1 MLKVL
6 TVIGARPQFIKA
18 CMLSNAFSSESNI
31 QEIIVHTGQHYDEN
45 MSNVF
50 LKQLKLPNPHYFLG
64 TGSDTHGKQTAK
76 MLLKLEDIIISEKPD
91 IVLVYGDTN
100 STLAG
105 SLAASKLHIPIA
117 HVEAGLRSYN
127 KKMPEEI
134 NRVLTDHLSTWLFC
148 PSNTAVKNLENEGIT
163 QGVYQTG
170 DIMYDAVLYYKDVA
184 LQKSNILSDLKIAPK
199 NYYLAT
205 VHRAENTDNP
215 QRLTAI
221 LEAFRQINETVLF
234 PLHPRTKNKIKHWNL
249 ENLISSSNIKIVEPL
264 DYFDMLAVES
274 QAGIILTD
282 SGGVQ
287 KEAYMLG
294 VPCITLRDETEWIET
309 VNSGW
314 NHLTGADMEKILEAA
329 RKISVP
335 KAHTPLFGDG
345 ETSKS
350 ICKSLM
356 KFNKTI

>member
-18 CMLSNAFSSESNI
+18 CMLSNAFSSESTI

-50 LKQLKLPNPHYFLG
+50 LEQLKLPKPQYFLK

-76 MLLKLEDIIISEKPD
+76 MLSKLEDIMMAEEPD

-148 PSNTAVKNLENEGIT
+148 PSDTAVKNLENEGLR

-170 DIMYDAVLYYKDVA
+170 DIMYDAVLYYKNLA
-184 LQKSNILSDLKIAPK
+184 LQKSTILSNLNIIPK
-199 NYYLAT
+199 TYYLAT

-221 LEAFRQINETVLF
+221 LEAFSQINEIVLF
-234 PLHPRTKNKIKHWNL
+234 PLHPRTKNKIKQWNL
-249 ENLISSSNIKIVEPL
+249 ENLISSSNIKIVDPL

-274 QAGIILTD
+274 QAKLVLTD

-287 KEAYMLG
+287 KEAYMLK
-294 VPCITLRDETEWIET
+294 VPCITLRNETEWVET
-309 VNSGW
+309 VSKGW
-314 NHLTGADMEKILEAA
+314 NKLTGADTNLILKSIEEI
-329 RKISVP
+329 RLPTNHFPI
-335 KAHTPLFGDG
+335 FGDG
-345 ETSKS
+345 HTAEK
-350 ICKSLM
+350 ICKLLS
-356 KFNKTI
+356 NIVR

>member
-170 DIMYDAVLYYKDVA
+170 DIMYDAVLYYKNVA
-184 LQKSNILSDLKIAPK
+184 LQKSNILSNLKIAPK
-199 NYYLAT
+199 TYYLAT

-221 LEAFRQINETVLF
+221 LEAFRQINEIVLF
-234 PLHPRTKNKIKHWNL
+234 PLHPRTKNKIKQWNL

-294 VPCITLRDETEWIET
+294 VPCITLRDETEWVET

-314 NHLTGADMEKILEAA
+314 NHLTGADTEKILEAT
-329 RKISVP
+329 RTISVP
-335 KAHTPLFGDG
+335 KVHKPLFGDG
-345 ETSKS
+345 EDRKS
-350 ICKSLM
+350 VV
-356 KFNKTI
+356 

>member
-18 CMLSNAFSSESNI
+18 CMLSNAFRSESNI
-31 QEIIVHTGQHYDEN
+31 KEIIVHTGQHYDEN
-45 MSNVF
+45 MSNIF
-50 LKQLKLPNPHYFLG
+50 FKQLKLPNPHYFLG

-170 DIMYDAVLYYKDVA
+170 DIMYDAVLYYKNVA
-184 LQKSNILSDLKIAPK
+184 LQKSNILSNLNIAPK
-199 NYYLAT
+199 TYYLAT

-215 QRLTAI
+215 QILTSL
-221 LEAFRQINETVLF
+221 LEAFLQIRGTVLL
-234 PLHPRTKNKIKHWNL
+234 PLHPRTKNKIKQWNL
-249 ENLISSSNIKIVEPL
+249 EKLILSSNIKLIDPL
-264 DYFDMLAVES
+264 DYLDMLAVES
-274 QAGIILTD
+274 QAKLILTD

-287 KEAYMLG
+287 KEAYMLK
-294 VPCITLRDETEWIET
+294 VPCITLRNETEWVET
-309 VNSGW
+309 ISEGW
-314 NHLTGADMEKILEAA
+314 NQLSGTDTDRILKAIEEIKSPTNHLSI
-329 RKISVP
+329 
-335 KAHTPLFGDG
+335 FGDG
-345 ETSKS
+345 HTAEK
-350 ICKSLM
+350 ICRLL
-356 KFNKTI
+356 NNIVR

>member
-50 LKQLKLPNPHYFLG
+50 LKQLKLPKPHYFLG

-170 DIMYDAVLYYKDVA
+170 DIMYDAVLYYKNVA
-184 LQKSNILSDLKIAPK
+184 LQKSNILSNLKIAPK
-199 NYYLAT
+199 TYYLAT

-234 PLHPRTKNKIKHWNL
+234 PLHPRTKNKIKQWNL

-294 VPCITLRDETEWIET
+294 VPCITLRDETEWVET

-329 RKISVP
+329 RTISVP

-345 ETSKS
+345 ETSKL